1 LNPFPLTEGD
11 DARVHGDDERIPIES
26 FRKGVAFLY
35 HVVLDFTS
43 TK

>member
-1 LNPFPLTEGD
+1 M
-11 DARVHGDDERIPIES
+11 HGDDERIPIES

-35 HVVLDFTS
+35 HVVSDFAS